1 MKSGKLSCR
10 QCCHLKTQVSD
21 IILTLLLTFNDNVT
35 GEVSFPINPLLHN
48 LSYPPTSS
56 TLDVSYVTSTH
67 FAALLFG
74 HLLRSSS
81 RAKAAARAI
90 IPSSS
95 TGANAP
101 TDGGQFFTPADG
113 VPPEPVNV
121 PAEVEDDEPPQ
132 SLLQALTEN
141 LSLAFLSRSRS
152 HATSSDRESREWDR
166 ITVGYLCL
174 LCVWLWD
181 DPGSV
186 RDFLEAGGLTVLV
199 EPINQTSEI
208 DGLVPALSTFLLG
221 VCYEYNLEPGEI
233 TRQALQPMKVKMHL

>member
-1 MKSGKLSCR
+1 MIK
-10 QCCHLKTQVSD
+10 
-21 IILTLLLTFNDNVT
+21 
-35 GEVSFPINPLLHN
+35 GEPAPPVNPLLHN
-48 LSYPPTSS
+48 LSSPPTSS
-56 TLDVSYVTSTH
+56 PLDVSYVTSTH
-67 FAALLFG
+67 IAALLFG

-90 IPSSS
+90 IPSNSG
-95 TGANAP
+95 TTDAP
-101 TDGGQFFTPADG
+101 ADGGQFFTPADG
-113 VPPEPVNV
+113 VPPEPVNAPV
-121 PAEVEDDEPPQ
+121 TEEDDEPPQ
-132 SLLQALTEN
+132 SLLQTLTEN

-152 HATSSDRESREWDR
+152 HASSSDRESREWDR

-174 LCVWLWD
+174 LSVWLWD

-199 EPINQTSEI
+199 EPINQTSEN

-233 TRQALQPMKVKMHL
+233 TR